1 MQNVSLLSLSFIGIL
16 LFSGCSGTA
25 QSTSAPTE
33 PLDGQTLARAKC
45 AACHN
50 LEMPPKTS
58 EDEKAP
64 PLYTVTVHLKDWIKA
79 DTPTEKRAKF
89 IAFAKK
95 YALHPSR
102 EISYCDKKSLKQ
114 YGLMPSLEGH
124 ATEAEIGTVAAWAY
138 DTYDQMKML
147 AIMKER
153 NRIAALPPHE
163 QVLETHD
170 CRSCHVYGNGKI
182 APTFGEIGQRYGTT
196 GIEQIK
202 KSITEGSKGK
212 WLSFHAPMKAYKD
225 LTPAQ
230 LDSMANWI
238 VKQTRG
244 KQ

>member
-1 MQNVSLLSLSFIGIL
+1 MQKISLLSLWIVGVYL
-16 LFSGCSGTA
+16 LSGCSGTTKN
-25 QSTSAPTE
+25 TSAPAK
-33 PLDGQTLARAKC
+33 PLDGEALAHAKC

-102 EISYCDKKSLKQ
+102 EISYCDKKSLQQ
-114 YGLMPSLEGH
+114 YGLMPPLKGQ
-124 ATEAEIGTVAAWAY
+124 ATEAEIGAVAAWAY
-138 DTYDQMKML
+138 DTYDQMKMM

-153 NRIAALPPHE
+153 NRIAALPLHE
-163 QVLETHD
+163 QILETHD
-170 CRSCHVYGNGKI
+170 CRSCHVYGNGKL
-182 APTFGEIGQRYGTT
+182 APTFKQIGQRYGEK

-202 KSITEGSKGK
+202 KSITQGSHGK
-212 WLSFHAPMKAYKD
+212 WPAFHTPMRAYPDLSPE
-225 LTPAQ
+225 Q
-230 LDSMANWI
+230 LEGMAEWI
-238 VKQTRG
+238 VKESQ
-244 KQ
+244 KK